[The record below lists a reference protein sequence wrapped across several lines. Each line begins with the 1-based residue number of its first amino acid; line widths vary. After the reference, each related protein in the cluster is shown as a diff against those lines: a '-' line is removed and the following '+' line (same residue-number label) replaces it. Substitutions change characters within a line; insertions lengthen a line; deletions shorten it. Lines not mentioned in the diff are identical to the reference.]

1 MKEQKEKKVTIFRK
15 SLCGFSENPQSTPCK
30 IHEINTEIEQH
41 KEQDFVNLMI
51 DIIVSMTLKQLYEE
65 GD

>member
-1 MKEQKEKKVTIFRK
+1 MKEQKEKKVTIFGK
-15 SLCGFSENPQSTPCK
+15 SLYGFSENSQLTSGK
-30 IHEINTEIEQH
+30 IHDINAEIEQH
-41 KEQDFVNLMI
+41 KEQDFVNLMV

>member
-1 MKEQKEKKVTIFRK
+1 MKEQKQKKVTIFRK
-15 SLCGFSENPQSTPCK
+15 SLYGFSENPQSTSCK

>member
-1 MKEQKEKKVTIFRK
+1 MKEERKTKSTIFRK
-15 SLCGFSENPQSTPCK
+15 SVYGFSENPQLISDK
-30 IHEINTEIEQH
+30 LGDINAEIEQH
-41 KEQDFVNLMI
+41 KEQDFVNLMV

>member
-1 MKEQKEKKVTIFRK
+1 MKEQKAKKVTIFRK
-15 SLCGFSENPQSTPCK
+15 SLYGFSENPQSTSCK
-30 IHEINTEIEQH
+30 IHEFNTEIEQH
-41 KEQDFVNLMI
+41 KEQDFVNLMV

>member
-1 MKEQKEKKVTIFRK
+1 MKEQKEKRVTIFRE
-15 SLCGFSENPQSTPCK
+15 SLYGFSENPQLTSGKT
-30 IHEINTEIEQH
+30 HDINAEIEQH
-41 KEQDFVNLMI
+41 KEQDFVNLMV

>member
-1 MKEQKEKKVTIFRK
+1 MKGQKQKKVTIFGK
-15 SLCGFSENPQSTPCK
+15 SLYGFSENPQLTPGK
-30 IHEINTEIEQH
+30 IHDINTEIEQH
-41 KEQDFVNLMI
+41 KERDFVNLMV